1 MVVLRPF
8 RCVIGGPLRFWSFDH
23 SSASSQNCAR
33 NRACRA
39 AGNWEVFGNSTM
51 SFVLFWISSAL
62 GARGVEVLQSNHQLG
77 PRNLFLMIIVTRRKL
92 C

>member
-8 RCVIGGPLRFWSFDH
+8 RCVIGGPLRFLSFDH

-39 AGNWEVFGNSTM
+39 ADNWELFSSRTM
-51 SFVLFWISSAL
+51 TFVLFWI
-62 GARGVEVLQSNHQLG
+62 QLRFG
-77 PRNLFLMIIVTRRKL
+77 
-92 C
+92 CAWS